1 MPLDYRRPCDPGG
14 GPSDPIATGGEG
26 MNQPNPGEGALCTF
40 VTGTTSG
47 LVPGMTVYA
56 TDGILKTLLVV
67 DAIGTDEG
75 GFTSVSFTN
84 PIPIGTPAFGTTT
97 FYAAGP

>member
-1 MPLDYRRPCDPGG
+1 
-14 GPSDPIATGGEG
+14 
-26 MNQPNPGEGALCTF
+26 
-40 VTGTTSG
+40 
-47 LVPGMTVYA
+47 MTVYA